1 MKYFR
6 KTLEEYLQL
15 EVHTHQM
22 AQYAGAI
29 GAAVIASE
37 TL

>member
-1 MKYFR
+1 MKYSER
-6 KTLEEYLQL
+6 TLEEYLQL

-22 AQYAGAI
+22 ARYYGAI